1 MDDRTTEGELLVNKE
16 HQKKTDVPVILKTRK
31 NAVSSWLQGLVSFSN
46 PKSIKLYSFREV
58 SRKNHARVTEEGRS
72 RLHNAIS
79 IPYTTT

>member
-16 HQKKTDVPVILKTRK
+16 HQQKTDVPVILKTRK
-31 NAVSSWLQGLVSFSN
+31 NAVPSWLQRLVSFITLRVLS
-46 PKSIKLYSFREV
+46 SIHFREV

-72 RLHNAIS
+72 RLPNAIS